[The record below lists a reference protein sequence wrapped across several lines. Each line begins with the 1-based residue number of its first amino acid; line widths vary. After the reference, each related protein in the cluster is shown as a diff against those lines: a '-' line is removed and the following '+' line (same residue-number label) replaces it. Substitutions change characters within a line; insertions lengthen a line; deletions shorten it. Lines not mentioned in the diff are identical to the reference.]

1 MSSPLERTPVSS
13 PLQFDSA
20 EPVAV
25 ADAPAAPA
33 CTGCSRPIREV
44 YHEINGQVVC
54 ASCRAGVEALGKAG
68 GFGKALVFGIGAA
81 AAGWAVYFAVLKL
94 AGIEFGLIAILV
106 GYVVGR
112 AVSNGSGGRG
122 GWPYQAL
129 AIGLTYLAIVCTYVP
144 LVAEGMR
151 SGDPSATGAGLWVV
165 SFVFSVVYPFVSIT
179 ESPIGAVIIAV
190 GLYEAW
196 KLNKRGELRIT
207 GPYTVAAQQP
217 APALDAAHG

>member
-1 MSSPLERTPVSS
+1 MSNPLEGTPASTS
-13 PLQFDSA
+13 LQFDSA

-25 ADAPAAPA
+25 ADAPATTT
-33 CTGCSRPIREV
+33 CTGCSRPIRDS
-44 YHEINGQVVC
+44 YHEVNGQVVC
-54 ASCRAGVEALGKAG
+54 ASCRAGVEALGKSG
-68 GFGKALVFGIGAA
+68 GFAKALVFGIGAA

-106 GYVVGR
+106 GYVVGK

-122 GWPYQAL
+122 GWPYQTL

-144 LVAEGMR
+144 LIAGEMAAQ
-151 SGDPSATGAGLWVV
+151 DPSATGAGLYVV
-165 SFVFSVVYPFVSIT
+165 SFVIAVMYPFLSIT

-207 GPYTVAAQQP
+207 GPYTVAAPQP
-217 APALDAAHG
+217 VPA